1 MSSVRRRLQQAA
13 SLGRVLPEPGALTA
27 VRTWRPFSVTA
38 FRMLRALRGL
48 GLRPATV
55 LDGGANA
62 GQFARAALETF
73 PEAEVVAIEPLP
85 DLAET
90 LRWNLADCPRAR
102 IEATALGSASGSL
115 RFYRTDYSLAS
126 SALRPL
132 DATGVTEVEV
142 PVARLDDLVDA
153 DALARPVLFKLDLQG
168 YELEALRGAEAVL
181 AVTDH
186 VLLEVAF
193 EASYEGEATF
203 GTLDAF
209 LRESGFYFERPV
221 DVLRKGGQIVQ
232 MDALFRRI
240 PTRPS
245 VR

>member
-1 MSSVRRRLQQAA
+1 MSAVRRRIRQALA
-13 SLGRVLPEPGALTA
+13 FGRLLTEPGALA
-27 VRTWRPFSVTA
+27 AARMWRPFSITA
-38 FRMLRALRGL
+38 FRMLGALRNL

-73 PEAEVVAIEPLP
+73 PEAALVAMEPLP
-85 DLAET
+85 DLADT
-90 LRWNLADCPRAR
+90 LRLNLADSPRAR
-102 IEATALGSASGSL
+102 VEATALGSTSGLL

-132 DATGVTEVEV
+132 DSAGVSEVEV

-153 DALARPVLFKLDLQG
+153 DTLARPVLLKLDLQG

-193 EASYEGEATF
+193 ETGYEGEATF
-203 GTLDAF
+203 AALDAH
-209 LRESGFYFERPV
+209 LRDRGFRFERPI
-221 DVLRKGGQIVQ
+221 DVLRDGDRIVQ
-232 MDALFRRI
+232 MDALF
-240 PTRPS
+240 
-245 VR
+245 VRA